1 MSDDEQDRDAIRR
14 GADWNDQDS
23 DDTEND
29 SDTPT
34 LKRDRHMRPG
44 DDDLDDLT
52 WKPARKKPVE
62 VEFVDP
68 DERTVIHTREGRVIA
83 DNGDYVIRG
92 IDDEIYP
99 ISAEIFHRTYDD
111 LSAGGDHDTDN
122 AQE

>member
-1 MSDDEQDRDAIRR
+1 MSGDEQDHDAIRR

-23 DDTEND
+23 DDTKND
-29 SDTPT
+29 SDAPT

-83 DNGDYVIRG
+83 NDGDYVIRG
-92 IDDEIYP
+92 VDGEIYP

-111 LSAGGDHDTDN
+111 LSACADRDTDDI
-122 AQE
+122 QE